1 MKVNRYIFTL
11 LTLATTLLY
20 CGCGSKS
27 TVVDNSHEVMVAI
40 EPLKY
45 LVEVITDN
53 DFNINVIVP
62 AGEGPETYSPTPS
75 QMARIEDSELIFATG
90 LLNFEQ
96 ELIKHNNHKNNNIH
110 HIISGIDLITST
122 EHEGAEHDHHGHH
135 HGTDPHVWLSFKEL
149 QTVVNN
155 ITDVFMAAYPDS
167 IKYRENANRLIDHLK
182 VCDVLAESAIAKS
195 GTKAFA
201 IYHPALSYYARDYGL
216 EQVAVEDE
224 GKEPNLARLKSSI
237 NHAKSLNINKVL
249 YQREYPVSVVE
260 NFAADLGAT
269 PEMIDP
275 LSSDIITE
283 LSRITTLIT
292 DIEIVIHPLT
302 EQTEQ

>member
-1 MKVNRYIFTL
+1 MKANRYIFAL
-11 LTLATTLLY
+11 LTLTTTLLC
-20 CGCGSKS
+20 CGCGSKGMI
-27 TVVDNSHEVMVAI
+27 VNNSHEVMVAI

-45 LVEVITDN
+45 LVEIITDN
-53 DFNINVIVP
+53 GLDISVIVP

-75 QMARIEDSELIFATG
+75 QMAKIEDSELIFTTG
-90 LLNFEQ
+90 LLNFER
-96 ELIKHNNHKNNNIH
+96 ELIGHNNHTNNNIH
-110 HIISGIDLITST
+110 TITSGIDLITST
-122 EHEGAEHDHHGHH
+122 EHNESDHDHHAHH
-135 HGTDPHVWLSFKEL
+135 HGTDPHVWFSFREL

-237 NHAKSLNINKVL
+237 NHAKSLGINKVL

-292 DIEIVIHPLT
+292 GIEIVIHPLT

>member
-1 MKVNRYIFTL
+1 MKANRYIFAL
-11 LTLATTLLY
+11 LTLATALLC

-27 TVVDNSHEVMVAI
+27 TVVNNSHEVMVAI

-75 QMARIEDSELIFATG
+75 QMARIEDSELIFTTG

-96 ELIKHNNHKNNNIH
+96 ELITHNNHRNNNIH
-110 HIISGIDLITST
+110 HITSGIDLITST
-122 EHEGAEHDHHGHH
+122 EHEEAEHDHHGHH

-167 IKYRENANRLIDHLK
+167 IKYKENANKLIDQLQ
-182 VCDVLAESAIAKS
+182 VCDILAESAIAKS

-201 IYHPALSYYARDYGL
+201 IYHPALSYYARDYDL

-237 NHAKSLNINKVL
+237 NHAKALNINKVL

-260 NFAADLGAT
+260 NFAEDLGAT

-275 LSSDIITE
+275 LSSDIVTE
-283 LSRITTLIT
+283 LARITTLIT

>member
-1 MKVNRYIFTL
+1 
-11 LTLATTLLY
+11 
-20 CGCGSKS
+20 
-27 TVVDNSHEVMVAI
+27 
-40 EPLKY
+40 
-45 LVEVITDN
+45 
-53 DFNINVIVP
+53 
-62 AGEGPETYSPTPS
+62 
-75 QMARIEDSELIFATG
+75 
-90 LLNFEQ
+90 
-96 ELIKHNNHKNNNIH
+96 
-110 HIISGIDLITST
+110 
-122 EHEGAEHDHHGHH
+122 
-135 HGTDPHVWLSFKEL
+135 
-149 QTVVNN
+149 
-155 ITDVFMAAYPDS
+155 MAAYPDS

-182 VCDVLAESAIAKS
+182 VCDVLAESAITKS
-195 GTKAFA
+195 GVKAFA

-283 LSRITTLIT
+283 LARVTTLIT

>member
-1 MKVNRYIFTL
+1 MKANRYIFAL
-11 LTLATTLLY
+11 LTLATTLLC

-27 TVVDNSHEVMVAI
+27 TIVNNSHEVMVAI

-75 QMARIEDSELIFATG
+75 QMARIEDAEMIFTTG

-96 ELIKHNNHKNNNIH
+96 ELINHNNHINNNIH
-110 HIISGIDLITST
+110 SISSGINLITSS
-122 EHEGAEHDHHGHH
+122 EHEEVEHYHHGHH

-167 IKYRENANRLIDHLK
+167 VKYRDNASKLISHLNI
-182 VCDVLAESAIAKS
+182 CDSLAESAIAKS

-292 DIEIVIHPLT
+292 GIEIVTHPIT